1 MTTSNRTPAQTN
13 SGRRLCVVQILPA
26 LESGGVERGTLE
38 VGKYLVEHGHR
49 SIVISAGGRMV
60 EQLQREGSEHVAW
73 DVGRK
78 SLLTL
83 LRYVGRL
90 RRFLR
95 DEKVDILH
103 VRSRMP
109 GWVGYLAWKGM
120 DPKSRPRFITTFHG
134 LYSVNAY
141 SGVMVKGEQ
150 VIAVSETVRAYILKN
165 YPQTPSTCIRVIPRG
180 IDPATYPLGYRPPP
194 EWLAAWKT
202 QFPQLIGKKVLM
214 LPGRITR
221 LKGHEDL
228 IELIARLK
236 AQGDPVHGL
245 IVGGAEEKKQR
256 YLAELRDKVA
266 GLGLQQDITFTGH
279 RSDMRE
285 IMAASDLVLS
295 LSTKPE
301 SFGRTVLEA
310 LSMGVPVIGYS
321 HGGVGEQLAR
331 LFPQGQ
337 VTLGDIDALVQRC
350 RAIQAG
356 SRIELCA
363 PPPTLQSMLAATIS
377 VYETAPDGNPGA
389 SHSVNEIS
397 STS

>member
-1 MTTSNRTPAQTN
+1 MSLIESKRSEPKRSLT
-13 SGRRLCVVQILPA
+13 VVQILPA

-49 SIVISAGGRMV
+49 SIVISAGGRLV
-60 EQLQREGSEHVAW
+60 EQLQREGSEHVTW

-78 SLLTL
+78 SLITL

-109 GWVGYLAWKGM
+109 GWVAYLAWKGM
-120 DPKSRPRFITTFHG
+120 DTTQRPRFVTTVHG

-141 SGVMVKGEQ
+141 SAVMAKGEN
-150 VIAVSETVRAYILKN
+150 VIAVSDTVKTYILKN
-165 YPQTPSTCIRVIPRG
+165 YPKTIKESIRVIPRG
-180 IDPATYPLGYRPPP
+180 IDPATYPLGYQPPA
-194 EWLAAWKT
+194 EWITAWRN
-202 QFPQLIGKKVLM
+202 QFPHLIGKKVLT

-228 IELIARLK
+228 IDLIALLK
-236 AQGDPVHGL
+236 AQGEPAHGL
-245 IVGGAEEKKQR
+245 IVGGAEDKKQR
-256 YLAELRDKVA
+256 YLAELRHKIA
-266 GLGLQQDITFTGH
+266 RLNLQQDITFTGH
-279 RSDMRE
+279 RSDLRE
-285 IMAASDLVLS
+285 IMAASDLILS

-310 LSMGVPVIGYS
+310 LSMGMPVLGYN

-331 LFPQGQ
+331 LFPQGLI
-337 VTLGDIDALVQRC
+337 TLGDIDGLLEKC
-350 RAIQAG
+350 REIKTNT
-356 SRIELCA
+356 RIE
-363 PPPTLQSMLAATIS
+363 PSTPPTTLESMLATTLS
-377 VYETAPDGNPGA
+377 VYESAATG
-389 SHSVNEIS
+389 
-397 STS
+397 

>member
-1 MTTSNRTPAQTN
+1 MQNTDIH
-13 SGRRLCVVQILPA
+13 RRLTVVQILPA

-38 VGKYLVEHGHR
+38 VGKYLVEQGHR
-49 SIVISAGGRMV
+49 SIVISAGGRLV
-60 EQLQREGSEHVAW
+60 EQLIREGSEHLAW

-83 LRYVGRL
+83 LRYVSRL
-90 RRFLR
+90 RRLLR
-95 DEKVDILH
+95 DENIDILH

-109 GWVGYLAWKGM
+109 GWVAYLAWRGM
-120 DPKSRPRFITTFHG
+120 PANKRPRFITTFHG

-141 SGVMVKGEQ
+141 SGVMVKGEH
-150 VIAVSETVRAYILKN
+150 VIAVSDTVRAYILNN
-165 YPQTPSTCIRVIPRG
+165 YPQTAAAHIRVIPRG
-180 IDPATYPLGYRPPP
+180 IDPATYPLGFQPSA
-194 EWLAAWKT
+194 EWLATWKN
-202 QFPQLIGKKVLM
+202 QFPQLIGKKVLT

-228 IELIARLK
+228 IDLIARLK
-236 AQGDPVHGL
+236 AQGDPAHGL

-266 GLGLQQDITFTGH
+266 RFGLQQDITFTGH
-279 RSDMRE
+279 RSDLRE

-310 LSMGVPVIGYS
+310 LSMGVPVIGYN

-331 LFPQGQ
+331 LFPQGR
-337 VTLGDIDALVQRC
+337 VSLGDIDGLLEKC
-350 RAIQAG
+350 REIEANT
-356 SRIELCA
+356 RIKPCA
-363 PPPTLQSMLAATIS
+363 PPPTLESMLATTLS
-377 VYETAPDGNPGA
+377 VYESAVFGYDNN
-389 SHSVNEIS
+389 HFVNYDLNKP
-397 STS
+397 